1 MTVSEAIDDAR
12 RRGASFLTVRVVRE
26 GGRLV
31 ITAEDDG
38 APRSARPVHLAD
50 RVGALGGSLDAGDG
64 DPAGGDPVRVVVADD
79 VMLTR
84 EGIVRLLEEAGVDVV
99 AQAEDAESLLREV
112 RLKRPDAAIVD
123 IRMPPT
129 HTDEGLVATQRIR
142 ADHPEI
148 GVLVLSQYVEPSYA
162 MRLLEEHPERV
173 GYLLKQRVFD
183 VAVLVD
189 ALRRIAEGETVVD
202 PTIVSRLFGR
212 RRREDPLAELT
223 EREREVLG
231 LVAEGL
237 SNRAIAGRLFV
248 TERTVEAHVTQVF
261 LKLGLDLKPE
271 SHRRVLAVLAYL
283 RGGRLD

>member
-1 MTVSEAIDDAR
+1 M
-12 RRGASFLTVRVVRE
+12 
-26 GGRLV
+26 
-31 ITAEDDG
+31 
-38 APRSARPVHLAD
+38 
-50 RVGALGGSLDAGDG
+50 
-64 DPAGGDPVRVVVADD
+64 RVVVADD

-84 EGIVRLLEEAGVDVV
+84 EGIVRLLIDAGIDVV
-99 AQAEDAESLLREV
+99 AEADDAERLLREV

-129 HTDEGLVATQRIR
+129 HTDEGLVATHRIR
-142 ADHPEI
+142 ADYPEV

-162 MRLLEEHPERV
+162 LRLLEEHPERV

-183 VAVLVD
+183 VAVLID

-202 PTIVSRLFGR
+202 PTIVARLFGR

-223 EREREVLG
+223 AREGEVLG

-237 SNRAIAGRLFV
+237 SNRAIAARLFV
-248 TERTVEAHVTQVF
+248 TERTVEAHVKQIF
-261 LKLGLDLKPE
+261 LKLGLDLNPE

-283 RGGRLD
+283 RGERAS